1 MSPGYAECV
10 PGGEAAILQRVP
22 WPGQGQGKPH
32 FKYLGYAG
40 RRENGQESGRLL
52 LLALGGVGK
61 TELCFGERVIG
72 TEEGEEEMI
81 SGGGQMLQGLM
92 SHEMVCLCV

>member
-1 MSPGYAECV
+1 MLSVFQVVRQLFCRGS
-10 PGGEAAILQRVP
+10 R
-22 WPGQGQGKPH
+22 GQGRGRESPTLST
-32 FKYLGYAG
+32 LGYTG

-52 LLALGGVGK
+52 LLALEGVGK

-72 TEEGEEEMI
+72 TEEGEEEMM

-92 SHEMVCLCV
+92 SHEMVYLCV